1 MRTLIIIKPDAV
13 KRGLVGKILSRFEER
28 GIAIKGLKMINVSKA
43 DAEKLYEV
51 HKGKPFY
58 NDLIAYITSSKVV
71 VGVLEANEIV
81 KIVRKMIGSTNPS
94 ESEPGTIRGDFGLE
108 ISKNIIHA
116 SDSIESANREIP
128 IFFKENEI
136 I

>member
-1 MRTLIIIKPDAV
+1 MRTLIIVKPDAV
-13 KRGLVGKILSRFEER
+13 KRGLVGRILSRFEEKE
-28 GIAIKGLKMINVSKA
+28 IAVKGLKMINVSKA
-43 DAEKLYEV
+43 DAEKLYEA

-58 NDLIAYITSSKVV
+58 NDLMAYITSSKVV
-71 VGVLEANEIV
+71 VCVLEANEIV

-94 ESEPGTIRGDFGLE
+94 DAEPGTIRGDFGLE
-108 ISKNIIHA
+108 INKNIIHA
-116 SDSIESANREIP
+116 SDSTESANREIP

>member
-1 MRTLIIIKPDAV
+1 MRTLIIVKPDAV
-13 KRGLVGKILSRFEER
+13 KRGLVGRILSRFEER
-28 GIAIKGLKMINVSKA
+28 EIAVKGLKMINVSKA

-58 NDLIAYITSSKVV
+58 NDLMAYITSSKVV
-71 VGVLEANEIV
+71 VCVLEANEIV
-81 KIVRKMIGSTNPS
+81 KIVRKMIGGTNPS
-94 ESEPGTIRGDFGLE
+94 DAEPGTIRGDFGLE
-108 ISKNIIHA
+108 INKNIIHA
-116 SDSIESANREIP
+116 SDSPESANREIP